1 MTTFTL
7 KLDTSSKAAK
17 MFLEFMKTLSFVQ
30 LEEQNEKEKYDPEF
44 VKKIQKARK
53 EKGGK
58 TVTAENL
65 WELIK

>member
-7 KLDTSSKAAK
+7 KLDTSSKAARV
-17 MFLEFMKTLSFVQ
+17 FLEFLKTLAFVQ
-30 LEEQNEKEKYDPEF
+30 IEEQKQKSEYNPEF

-58 TVTAENL
+58 TVTSENL